1 MNWSAV
7 RWFLFAAAPVV
18 AVHVIALGPAGRRA
32 ATVGEASTTAAAFA
46 QARLDGSQFA
56 LPWVDRLAVNQLAAL
71 DVLTGGLRGG
81 TVLDGARAVSLAAS
95 LLTCLLL
102 WVVARRLGFRPP
114 AAAAAVA
121 LAGMPA
127 ALVSLHGAV
136 DAGVL
141 AALWLTVAAAIPGGN
156 LPLRLL
162 ASAAA
167 VLTAPLAAVGLL
179 AFTAYLVVTGVVF
192 LAWRPAL
199 RLVVTVLLVDAAVL
213 VAVLATGE
221 RPLAVLGDA
230 AVPASTLL
238 AVAGIGFAVTVAVWW
253 RQPWLRPVAVGA
265 AAMLGCA
272 LVAGPAAGTALLIA
286 LPAVA
291 VLAASLLDR
300 EPGRTSRRQ
309 AIAVTV
315 GLSLALVLAAA
326 PLAVAAGR
334 DAGSQRE
341 ALAAWIVGELDQGTI
356 VAVDELGW
364 AQLVHD
370 GVPADQLVAAG
381 PLAATA
387 PPPEALLA
395 PVDRPGH
402 RTGWEPVGASVLL
415 AATDAGPGDAPV
427 EVGRQVDDPAE
438 ANAQAEADRADR
450 ARFGAAL
457 AGNPAL
463 TLSGDAAGQLRA
475 GDVDTRLM
483 TALATFASTHRV
495 TVDRFVAAPLDGTGQ
510 PRRTVAIT
518 AIDGREV
525 TAPGVADLAHNWFTA
540 QLPPYRPL
548 SVRLVTDA
556 LLVRYAAPAPLGLLA
571 R

>member
-1 MNWSAV
+1 MNWSTV
-7 RWFLFAAAPVV
+7 RWFLLAAAAVV
-18 AVHVIALGPAGRRA
+18 AVHVVALGPAGRRS
-32 ATVGEASTTAAAFA
+32 ATVGEASTAAAAFA

-56 LPWVDRLAVNQLAAL
+56 VPWVDRLAVNQLAAL

-162 ASAAA
+162 AATAA

-179 AFTAYLVVTGVVF
+179 VFITYLVVTGVVF

-199 RLVVTVLLVDAAVL
+199 RLVVTVVLVDTAVL

-221 RPLAVLGDA
+221 RSLAVLGDA

-238 AVAGIGFAVTVAVWW
+238 AVAGVGFAVTVAVWW
-253 RQPWLRPVAVGA
+253 LQPWLRPVAVGA

-272 LVAGPAAGTALLIA
+272 LVPGPAAGTALLIA
-286 LPAVA
+286 LPAAGGVGA
-291 VLAASLLDR
+291 GLFAR
-300 EPGRTSRRQ
+300 EARPP
-309 AIAVTV
+309 
-315 GLSLALVLAAA
+315 A
-326 PLAVAAGR
+326 PLPTVAGAAR
-334 DAGSQRE
+334 RSFASCCCALRSPVTRSPDAGSQRE
-341 ALAAWIVGELDQGTI
+341 ALAAWIVDELDQGTI

-370 GVPADQLVAAG
+370 GVPAGQLVAAG

-402 RTGWEPVGASVLL
+402 RTGWEPAGASVPL

-427 EVGRQVDDPAE
+427 EVGRQVHDPVA

-450 ARFGAAL
+450 ARFGAAM

-463 TLSGDAAGQLRA
+463 ALGTEAAGQLRT

-483 TALATFASTHRV
+483 TVLATFASTHRV
-495 TVDRFVAAPLDGTGQ
+495 TVDRFLAAPLDGAGQ
-510 PRRTVAIT
+510 PRRTAAIT

-525 TAPGVADLAHNWFTA
+525 IAPDVADLAHNWFTA